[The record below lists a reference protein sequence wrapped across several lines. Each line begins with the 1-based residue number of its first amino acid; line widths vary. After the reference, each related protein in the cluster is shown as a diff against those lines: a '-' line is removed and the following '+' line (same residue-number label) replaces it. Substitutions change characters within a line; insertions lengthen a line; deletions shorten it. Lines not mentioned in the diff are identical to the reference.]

1 MTTDCLHLRRSLG
14 QWTSD
19 SNLEWRYTQSPT
31 NVLFD
36 TTLRLQAICVRSS
49 CRYTTFSALQHA
61 PHITTFS
68 TLATVSSLHPLTA
81 ASHGMTVQV
90 LPPIPTPIS
99 FAAHLLL
106 QPPGPRWLLQKF
118 DQEHV
123 SSDTCIMIEH
133 LRFIKSKTISTDGG
147 LSLVSQGTFGWMLSG
162 AQGKKLVTGSGPVD
176 GPATQA
182 SSTHSELHG
191 FAAALEYIHQL
202 AHYYSMPLKG
212 EYKWECD
219 SQCALNRID
228 VLIRFHLRRQ
238 TSEAELNVYF

>member
-106 QPPGPRWLLQKF
+106 QPPGPRRLLQKF
-118 DQEHV
+118 DQHV
-123 SSDTCIMIEH
+123 SNTCMIEH

-147 LSLVSQGTFGWMLSG
+147 LSLIGQGTFGWVLTDVK
-162 AQGKKLVTGSGPVD
+162 GK
-176 GPATQA
+176 
-182 SSTHSELHG
+182 
-191 FAAALEYIHQL
+191 QL
-202 AHYYSMPLKG
+202 
-212 EYKWECD
+212 D
-219 SQCALNRID
+219 S
-228 VLIRFHLRRQ
+228 RQ
-238 TSEAELNVYF
+238 L